1 MGNYGK
7 NSGSTLTRL
16 KRRFFGKKEVE
27 EVQDIPD
34 VEEPGRFYKRPEKTE
49 TRSLEN
55 NGCIRYSLDAG
66 SDIYITAS
74 DDPFL
79 DYEEPRS
86 SRSESRFLGGEVSA
100 SLPASSFSN
109 ALPKSRFIDS
119 DFEEIIVSGGPMR
132 TPPQAA
138 ATSSAAQAPVSVP
151 VIEFAQKPEYEI
163 ETIPETV
170 PEIFTERLPMP
181 PADVER
187 LPSIPPKA
195 EVPAEDIAET
205 SDDVLVVG
213 VYDIPETEVS
223 GDVPTIE
230 KSEEI
235 LAIAAP
241 VPSLMLS
248 EPELTPIENERM
260 MEEDE
265 ESARTVMAKLP
276 SGLYT
281 EGSAPSAEA
290 VASETEAVT
299 HITECPAQAAVT
311 SAEAQVFVSYADFG
325 GHDFLPPITEPVRR
339 EPKAAETISQMPEY
353 VEIEDETGGLMIL
366 TVPGIEHDVTEYSDS
381 ADLGEITIPDD
392 GMEALGL
399 AIDRERTRIRIEEAA
414 RNAQAVQKAAYAL
427 TEDER
432 TEALVMLDCF
442 VEAIVSM
449 EVPEPAAVPMVEPTA
464 ESAETVVPETVA
476 DALAMF
482 DSLGE
487 SSVSVETQQVSEVF
501 FDISVLSDNANGPA
515 ESASAEMAVPETV
528 ADALAMFDSVGESV
542 GATEVSDSYEEEYI
556 PANRPMISFVFNRNG
571 LNSIYDLY

>member
-27 EVQDIPD
+27 EIQDIPD

-109 ALPKSRFIDS
+109 ALPKSRFVDS
-119 DFEEIIVSGGPMR
+119 DFEEIIVSEGPMR

-138 ATSSAAQAPVSVP
+138 ATSSAAQAPVSAP
-151 VIEFAQKPEYEI
+151 VIEFAQKPEYEL
-163 ETIPETV
+163 ETIPEV
-170 PEIFTERLPMP
+170 FTERLPMP

-187 LPSIPPKA
+187 LPSIPSKA
-195 EVPAEDIAET
+195 EVPADDITET
-205 SDDVLVVG
+205 SDDVLIAG
-213 VYDIPETEVS
+213 AYDVPETEVS
-223 GDVPTIE
+223 EDVPTIE
-230 KSEEI
+230 KSEEV

-241 VPSLMLS
+241 VPQLMLS
-248 EPELTPIENERM
+248 EPELTLIENERM

-281 EGSAPSAEA
+281 EGSAPTAEA

-353 VEIEDETGGLMIL
+353 VEIEDETCGLMIL

-414 RNAQAVQKAAYAL
+414 RNAQAVQRAAYAL

-432 TEALVMLDCF
+432 TEALVMFDRF

-449 EVPEPAAVPMVEPTA
+449 EVPEPAAVPMAEPAAEPAEMAIPETVADALAMFDSVEAAEVSEVFFDISALSDDANGPA
-464 ESAETVVPETVA
+464 ESVSAEIAVPETVA

-482 DSLGE
+482 DSL
-487 SSVSVETQQVSEVF
+487 
-501 FDISVLSDNANGPA
+501 
-515 ESASAEMAVPETV
+515 
-528 ADALAMFDSVGESV
+528 GESV

-556 PANRPMISFVFNRNG
+556 PANKPMISFVFNRNG